1 MGDRDYV
8 AEMRQMIDDRTRGE
22 DGYVAIEVA
31 KEIVAELRDADPDLL
46 SGWLDMQAEQFIR
59 AAIAKRDHS
68 LRAHRAATQ
77 HASVFG
83 EAMDEAVKTGNTAVL
98 HGYLTMP
105 FTLAEDVRKPLGAL
119 DHDDLVFVRDDYT
132 RRANE
137 NKLWASIMDTLAE
150 KVITGTVADHFSEAQ
165 LGNVFSLFRAA

>member
-8 AEMRQMIDDRTRGE
+8 AEMRSLIDSRTTDP

-31 KEIVAELRDADPDLL
+31 KGIVEELRDTDPDLL

-68 LRAHRAATQ
+68 LRSHRAATR

-83 EAMDEAVKTGNTAVL
+83 EAMDEAVKTGNTTVL

-105 FTLAEDVRKPLGAL
+105 FTLSEDVRKPLGAL
-119 DHDDLVFVRDDYT
+119 THDDLVFVRDDYT
-132 RRANE
+132 KRANE
-137 NKLWASIMDTLAE
+137 NKMWASIMDKLAE
-150 KVITGTVADHFSEAQ
+150 KVTVGVVADHFTEAQ
-165 LGNVFSLFRAA
+165 LENVFSLFRAA